1 MFSSSRNR
9 VSSPQKKNL
18 RVCYIVSTFPRE
30 ENDPEVPWL
39 VECVRRLRDKGV
51 EVEIFAPS
59 FRGLKDHEIFG
70 IPVHRFRYFPKRWE
84 MLTHDEG
91 APNKIMSNPFYKYLA
106 VPYILFGMLDAI
118 FFFGRNRF
126 DILHVHWPF
135 PHALFG
141 WIGRWICGAKVIL
154 NFHGAEVLLVH
165 RYPIIRSFLRVFLRR
180 ADHVVTNSSF
190 TKEKVTEVYRR
201 PVTVIPFGITVER
214 DGHAKR
220 SSTSVKT
227 ILFVGRL
234 IERKGVEYLIQAM
247 PYVLRKVKARLVIVG
262 EGHRRPFLEEL
273 VAREGLKDVVQMVGK
288 VSEESLKRWYEI
300 CDVFVLP
307 AVVDS
312 KGDTEGLGV
321 VLLEALSYGK
331 PVVASNVGG
340 IPDIVIDGQTGL
352 LVPEKDPKALEEAIV
367 YVLTHEHFS
376 QRLGE
381 KGRKYVEEQFG
392 WEKITDKLI
401 DLYRNAIRDEDST
414 FNLR

>member
-1 MFSSSRNR
+1 M
-9 VSSPQKKNL
+9 
-18 RVCYIVSTFPRE
+18 
-30 ENDPEVPWL
+30 
-39 VECVRRLRDKGV
+39 
-51 EVEIFAPS
+51 
-59 FRGLKDHEIFG
+59 
-70 IPVHRFRYFPKRWE
+70 
-84 MLTHDEG
+84 
-91 APNKIMSNPFYKYLA
+91 
-106 VPYILFGMLDAI
+106 
-118 FFFGRNRF
+118 
-126 DILHVHWPF
+126 
-135 PHALFG
+135 
-141 WIGRWICGAKVIL
+141 
-154 NFHGAEVLLVH
+154 
-165 RYPIIRSFLRVFLRR
+165 
-180 ADHVVTNSSF
+180 
-190 TKEKVTEVYRR
+190 
-201 PVTVIPFGITVER
+201 TVIPFGITVER

-352 LVPEKDPKALEEAIV
+352 LVPEKDPKALGDAIV